1 MAAEPLAGRLVRG
14 AIGGVVSGFVFA
26 GITMWFASTMPDG
39 AAEMPLRMMST
50 IVLGSGAM
58 EAGTTSVGLGVVV
71 HLVLS
76 ALFGI
81 VFALV
86 VPMLRTN
93 GTVALVGTVYGLVL
107 YVVNFL
113 VLAPLIFTVFQAANQ
128 PFELFAHVVFGTLLA
143 FFFYGSGARQREGFA
158 SVGATAKAV
167 PAS

>member
-1 MAAEPLAGRLVRG
+1 M
-14 AIGGVVSGFVFA
+14 VSGVVFA

-39 AAEMPLRMMST
+39 TAEMPLRMMST
-50 IVLGSGAM
+50 IVQGSGAM
-58 EAGTTSVGLGVVV
+58 EAGTTSVGLGVAV

-76 ALFGI
+76 VLFGI

-86 VPMLRTN
+86 VPALQTN
-93 GTVALVGTVYGLVL
+93 GTVALAGTVYGLVL
-107 YVVNFL
+107 YVVDFL

-128 PFELFAHVVFGTLLA
+128 PFEVLAHIVFGTLLS

-167 PAS
+167 PAG

>member
-26 GITMWFASTMPDG
+26 GVTMWFASTMPDG
-39 AAEMPLRMMST
+39 SAEMPLRMMST
-50 IVLGSGAM
+50 IVQGSGAM

-93 GTVALVGTVYGLVL
+93 GTVALVGTGYGLAL

-113 VLAPLIFTVFQAANQ
+113 VLAPLFFTVFQAANQ
-128 PFELFAHVVFGTLLA
+128 PFEVFAHIVFGTLLA

-158 SVGATAKAV
+158 SVGATDKVV
-167 PAS
+167 PAR